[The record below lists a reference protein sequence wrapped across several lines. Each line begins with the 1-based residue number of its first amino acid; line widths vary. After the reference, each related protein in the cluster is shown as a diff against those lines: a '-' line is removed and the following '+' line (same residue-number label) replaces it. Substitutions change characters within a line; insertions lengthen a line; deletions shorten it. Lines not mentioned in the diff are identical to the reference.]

1 MKRIMKFILCMNL
14 TLSLTGCKDT
24 KKEAHQIAD
33 QFFTSIEQ
41 GNNEVAE
48 NYLIR
53 EAASQFDQ
61 YISVSSMIDDFR
73 IPGIEYTSETEDSL
87 NDLLA
92 NITQKMIKSHT
103 VEDVVKNEDKTYTVT
118 VSLDIV
124 NTDNLSAVL
133 KNMDLTEFSELYAV
147 DLEKLKDITDER
159 EAVSGLMGLTFLYI
173 NEKLDTFLE
182 SAGYETKTITI
193 TVVKENDSYVIC
205 DIGNPS

>member
-87 NDLLA
+87 NELLA

>member
-14 TLSLTGCKDT
+14 ALSLTGCKDT
-24 KKEAHQIAD
+24 KKAAHQIAD

-41 GNNEVAE
+41 GNNEEAE
-48 NYLIR
+48 NYLVR

-73 IPGIEYTSETEDSL
+73 IPGIEYTQETEDSL
-87 NDLLA
+87 NELLT
-92 NITQKMIKSHT
+92 NITQKMIKNHT
-103 VEDVVKNEDKTYTVT
+103 IEDVVKNEDKTYTVT

-133 KNMDLTEFSELYAV
+133 RNMDLTEFSELYAV

-173 NEKLDTFLE
+173 NEKIDTFLE
-182 SAGYETKTITI
+182 TAGYDTKTITV
-193 TVVKENDSYVIC
+193 TVIKENDSYVIC